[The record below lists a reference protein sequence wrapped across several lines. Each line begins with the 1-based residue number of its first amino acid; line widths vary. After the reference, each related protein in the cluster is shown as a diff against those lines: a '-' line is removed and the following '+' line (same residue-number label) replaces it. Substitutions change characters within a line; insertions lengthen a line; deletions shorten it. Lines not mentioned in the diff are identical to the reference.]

1 MTSLKRNRSAKV
13 SKRPSGLP
21 KLSVKPPQVAPAPA
35 RAVQRSL
42 HEVSPKCHRGRE
54 NHRDGKI
61 WDSNRGCCLNL
72 WWATE
77 EEDGCHG
84 KSLCAL
90 A

>member
-1 MTSLKRNRSAKV
+1 MSTT
-13 SKRPSGLP
+13 SKRRRTSHRRTALD
-21 KLSVKPPQVAPAPA
+21 A

-42 HEVSPKCHRGRE
+42 HEVSPKCHRGRGK
-54 NHRDGKI
+54 HRDGKI